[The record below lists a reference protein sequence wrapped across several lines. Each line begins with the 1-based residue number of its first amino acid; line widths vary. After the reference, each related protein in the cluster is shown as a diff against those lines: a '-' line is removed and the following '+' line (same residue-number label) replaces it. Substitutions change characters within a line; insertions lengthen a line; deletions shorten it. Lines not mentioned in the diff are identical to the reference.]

1 MSRNETFFNVI
12 RLIILKVEILNRK
25 PYVSKDQSCCH
36 SIHPQEAEKLTDP
49 VCGMSV
55 NKDAKH
61 HTEYNGQWF
70 GFCCEGCLTKFT
82 KGPELYLSDEPRPEP
97 IAIAGA
103 KYICPMCP
111 GIESDGPDICS
122 KCGMALE
129 PETFVPP
136 ETHTDYIC
144 PMHPDVVEDK
154 PGSCPI
160 CGMALESRTVVLEEG
175 NSELDD
181 MSRRFNISLI
191 FTVPLFI
198 IAMSE
203 MVVGSSILQLVSAKT
218 LQWVQLLLAAPVV
231 LWAGWPFFERAVQ
244 SVKSWNLNMFTLIGL
259 GVSVAWLYS
268 LVAVLVPS
276 IFPQSMLSEHGA
288 VAVYFEAAAVIITL
302 VLLGQVLELKARG
315 QTNKAIHL
323 LLGLS
328 PSTAKRVNAEGVEED
343 VPLEDVQVGDVL
355 RVRPGEKVP
364 VDGVV
369 LDGNSSID
377 ESMVT
382 GEPIPSEKMVGDAVV
397 GGTVNGTGSFT
408 LTAQRVGGETLL
420 SQIIQMV
427 SNAQR
432 SRAPIQR
439 VADVVASWFV
449 PIVVSVS
456 VITFI
461 AWYTLAAEH
470 ALALGVVNAV
480 AVLIIACPCVLGLAT
495 PMSIMVGMGRGA
507 SMGVLIKDA
516 EMLETLEKVDTL
528 VVDKTGT
535 LTEGKPSVVAF
546 ETLDGIDENQA
557 LILAASLEKVSE
569 HPLAEAV
576 VRAAQEHVLHDVI
589 DFDSTPGKGVFGVVN
604 GQHIL
609 LGNALFLEDKSI
621 DISGLLALQQARES
635 NAETALF
642 MAIDGKATGVLYLKD
657 EIKNSTAEAIQQLH
671 DSGIKV
677 VMLTGDQQGAAEQ
690 VAKKLHIDDYR
701 AGVLPAEKANVV
713 KELQAQG
720 HIVAMAGDGVN
731 DAPALA
737 QANVGIAM
745 GNGSDIAIES
755 TGVILVKGDLR
766 GIVRAQK
773 LSKATMKNIRQNL
786 VFAFLYNSLGVP
798 IAAGVLYP
806 FFGLLLSPMLAAAA
820 MSLSS
825 VSVIGNALRLK
836 KVRL

>member
-1 MSRNETFFNVI
+1 M
-12 RLIILKVEILNRK
+12 
-25 PYVSKDQSCCH
+25 SCCH
-36 SIHPQEAEKLTDP
+36 SNESKGIKELVDP
-49 VCGMSV
+49 VCGMTV
-55 NKDAKH
+55 TKEAKH
-61 HTEYNGQWF
+61 HTEYNHQWF

-82 KGPELYLSDEPRPEP
+82 KDPEFYLSDDPRPELA
-97 IAIAGA
+97 AIPGA

-144 PMHPDVVEDK
+144 PMHPDVVEQE
-154 PGSCPI
+154 PGLCPI
-160 CGMALESRTVVLEEG
+160 CGMSLEARTVVLEED
-175 NSELDD
+175 NPELDD
-181 MSRRFNISLI
+181 MSRRFKISLI

-203 MVVGSSILQLVSAKT
+203 MVVGDAILQLMSAQA
-218 LQWVQLLLAAPVV
+218 LQWVQLFLAAPVV

-259 GVSVAWLYS
+259 GVTVAWLYS
-268 LVAVLVPS
+268 LVAVLAPTM
-276 IFPQSMLSEHGA
+276 FPETMHNSHGV
-288 VAVYFEAAAVIITL
+288 VAVYFEAAGVIITL

-315 QTNKAIHL
+315 QTNKSIHL
-323 LLGLS
+323 LLGLT
-328 PSTAKRVNAEGVEED
+328 PSTARRVDENGNEED
-343 VPLEDVQVGDVL
+343 VPLENVVVGDLL

-364 VDGVV
+364 VDGILVE
-369 LDGNSSID
+369 GNSSID

-382 GEPIPSEKMVGDAVV
+382 GEPIPTEKMAGDSVV
-397 GGTVNGTGSFT
+397 GGTVNGTGSFVFK
-408 LTAQRVGGETLL
+408 AQRVGGETLL

-427 SNAQR
+427 SEAQR

-449 PIVVSVS
+449 PIVVSIS
-456 VITFI
+456 VITFF
-461 AWYTLAAEH
+461 AWYLLAEDY
-470 ALALGVVNAV
+470 ALSLAIVNAV
-480 AVLIIACPCVLGLAT
+480 AVLIIACPCALGLAT

-516 EMLETLEKVDTL
+516 AVLEVMEKVDTL

-535 LTEGKPSVVAF
+535 LTEGKPSVANVKVLAN
-546 ETLDGIDENQA
+546 LSKKDA
-557 LILAASLEKVSE
+557 LLLAASLEKVSE

-576 VRAAQEHVLHDVI
+576 VRAAKGEKLFDVS
-589 DFDSTPGKGVFGVVN
+589 DFEATPGKGVSGTVN
-604 GQHIL
+604 KQTVL
-609 LGNALFLEDKSI
+609 LGNMRFLEEKGVDVNA
-621 DISGLLALQQARES
+621 LHALQAARDS
-635 NAETALF
+635 NGETPLY
-642 MAIDGKATGVLYLKD
+642 MAVDQHPAGIFFLKD
-657 EIKNSTAEAIQQLH
+657 EIKASTHEAIKQLH

-677 VMLTGDQQGAAEQ
+677 LMLTGDQEGAAEQ
-690 VAKKLHIDDYR
+690 VAKQLNIDDYK
-701 AGVLPAEKANVV
+701 ADVLPAEKADVV
-713 KELQAQG
+713 KALQAKG

-737 QANVGIAM
+737 QADVGIAM

-755 TGVILVKGDLR
+755 TGVVLVKGDLN

-798 IAAGVLYP
+798 VAAGVLYP
-806 FFGLLLSPMLAAAA
+806 FLGVLLSPMLAAAA

-836 KVRL
+836 SVRL

>member
-1 MSRNETFFNVI
+1 MTVA
-12 RLIILKVEILNRK
+12 
-25 PYVSKDQSCCH
+25 D
-36 SIHPQEAEKLTDP
+36 
-49 VCGMSV
+49 
-55 NKDAKH
+55 DAPH
-61 HTEYNGQWF
+61 HVDYNNQWY

-82 KGPELYLSDEPRPEP
+82 KDPDMYLSDKPRPEP
-97 IAIAGA
+97 VVVPGA

-136 ETHTDYIC
+136 STHTDYIC
-144 PMHPDVVEDK
+144 PMHPEVVEEE
-154 PGSCPI
+154 PGLCPT
-160 CGMALESRTVVLEEG
+160 CGMSLESRTVVLEED
-175 NSELDD
+175 NPELND
-181 MSRRFNISLI
+181 MTRRFNISLF
-191 FTVPLFI
+191 FTVPLFV

-203 MVVGSSILQLVSAKT
+203 MVVGDSVFNILSAKT
-218 LQWVQLLLAAPVV
+218 LQWAQLFLAAPVV

-259 GVSVAWLYS
+259 GVTVAWLYS
-268 LVAVLVPS
+268 LVAVLMPT
-276 IFPQSMLSEHGA
+276 IFPANLITPHG
-288 VAVYFEAAAVIITL
+288 VIAVYFEAAAVIITL

-328 PSTAKRVNAEGVEED
+328 PNTARRVSETGDEED
-343 VPLEDVQVGDVL
+343 VPLDDVAVGDLL

-364 VDGVV
+364 VDGILVE
-369 LDGNSSID
+369 GSSSID

-382 GEPIPSEKMVGDAVV
+382 GEPIPTEKLAGDAVV
-397 GGTVNGTGSFT
+397 GGTVNGTGSFIFK
-408 LTAQRVGGETLL
+408 AQRVGGETLL

-427 SNAQR
+427 SEAQR

-449 PIVVSVS
+449 PIVVGISI
-456 VITFI
+456 ITFF
-461 AWYTLAAEH
+461 AWYFLATEY
-470 ALALGVVNAV
+470 ALGFAVVNAV
-480 AVLIIACPCVLGLAT
+480 AVLIIACPCALGLAT

-516 EMLETLEKVDTL
+516 AVLEVMEKVDTL

-535 LTEGKPSVVAF
+535 LTEGKPSVVGF
-546 ETLDGIDENQA
+546 ETLDNVDEEKG

-576 VRAAQEHVLHDVI
+576 VRAAGDVALW
-589 DFDSTPGKGVFGVVN
+589 DVSEFEATPGKGVSGIVN
-604 GQHIL
+604 KQTIL
-609 LGNALFLEDKSI
+609 LGNLRFLEEKNI
-621 DISGLLALQQARES
+621 EVSGLKVLQEARES
-635 NAETALF
+635 AAETPLY
-642 MAIDGKATGVLYLKD
+642 MAIDNHATGIFFLTD
-657 EIKNSTAEAIQQLH
+657 EIKSSTAEAIQQLH

-677 VMLTGDQQGAAEQ
+677 VMLTGDQQGSAEY
-690 VAKKLHIDDYR
+690 VATKLGIDEYR
-701 AGVLPAEKANVV
+701 AGVLPAEKAAIV
-713 KELQAQG
+713 KELQKAG
-720 HIVAMAGDGVN
+720 HLVAMAGDGVN

-737 QANVGIAM
+737 QADVGIAM

-755 TGVILVKGDLR
+755 TSVVLVKGDLR
-766 GIVRAQK
+766 GIVRAQQ

-798 IAAGVLYP
+798 VAAGVLYP
-806 FFGLLLSPMLAAAA
+806 FLGVLLSPMLAAAA

-836 KVRL
+836 SVKL